1 MFFFLWSLTAIYSTN
16 KWNIGL
22 HPQDSGYEALL
33 LEDGI
38 FYTIRESIEME
49 KEEFH
54 AIVEEL
60 QVVDD
65 DYTMLAACPTEFEF
79 EGDR

>member
-1 MFFFLWSLTAIYSTN
+1 MLLKSAFRLRTN
-16 KWNIGL
+16 ATFGRHL
-22 HPQDSGYEALL
+22 QDSGYEALL

-38 FYTIRESIEME
+38 FYTIRESIAME
-49 KEEFH
+49 KEEYH

-60 QVVDD
+60 LVDED
-65 DYTMLAACPTEFEF
+65 DYSVLAACPTEFEF